1 MVARVYNKLNTV
13 PEHRVHLQKVGQL
26 HFGQTGF
33 GRCLRNL
40 LTQNW
45 HCRLHLLTLDLLGYS
60 IDFRLCLF
68 TPFRA
73 PEIAVITCSLSSKP
87 RKSLLPRSN
96 LSLLLPQST
105 IFSIS
110 LILHA
115 VTACYSRF
123 RLTL

>member
-13 PEHRVHLQKVGQL
+13 PEHRVRQKVGKL

-33 GRCLRNL
+33 GRCLRN
-40 LTQNW
+40 
-45 HCRLHLLTLDLLGYS
+45 LLTLDLLGYS

-87 RKSLLPRSN
+87 QKSLLQRSN